1 MKIKPEVIL
10 LCGVPTSGKSSWCK
24 NNTNFTIISSDN
36 IIENYAE
43 NIGSTYNKVFDD
55 YIKDAISLM
64 LQQLKHAVENNKNI
78 IVDQTHLTPKVRKR
92 KLKMIPDHYEK
103 IAVYFEISKEEM
115 LKRNHNEDRTK
126 IVPVHVLESMH
137 DSYTRPCISEGFSE
151 VLNGHLFNCPLTDDF
166 SLQTPYNTTVQ

>member
-1 MKIKPEVIL
+1 MKNKPEVIL

-55 YIKDAISLM
+55 YIKDAMSLM
-64 LQQLKHAVENNKNI
+64 LQQLKYAVENNENI

-151 VLNGHLFNCPLTDDF
+151 VLNGHLFNCPLNDHP
-166 SLQTPYNTTVQ
+166 SK

>member
-1 MKIKPEVIL
+1 MHKAIL
-10 LCGVPTSGKSSWCK
+10 LCGVPTSGKSSWVK
-24 NNTNFTIISSDN
+24 NNPGYIVISSDS
-36 IIENYAE
+36 IIENYAM
-43 NIGSTYNKVFDD
+43 NINSTYNEVFDD

-64 LQQLKHAVENNKNI
+64 LQQLKYAVENNEKI
-78 IVDQTHLTPKVRKR
+78 IVDQTHLTPRVRKR

-151 VLNGHLFNCPLTDDF
+151 VLNGHLFNCPPNDHP
-166 SLQTPYNTTVQ
+166 SK

>member
-1 MKIKPEVIL
+1 MKNKPEVIL

-64 LQQLKHAVENNKNI
+64 LQQLKHAVENNENI
-78 IVDQTHLTPKVRKR
+78 IIDQTHLTPKVRKR

-103 IAVYFEISKEEM
+103 IAVYFEITKEEM

-126 IVPVHVLESMH
+126 IVPKRVLLQMFESY
-137 DSYTRPCISEGFSE
+137 SRPTVEEGFSS
-151 VLNGHLFNCPLTDDF
+151 VYSGQSYNCPLIEDF
-166 SLQTPYNTTVQ
+166 SP